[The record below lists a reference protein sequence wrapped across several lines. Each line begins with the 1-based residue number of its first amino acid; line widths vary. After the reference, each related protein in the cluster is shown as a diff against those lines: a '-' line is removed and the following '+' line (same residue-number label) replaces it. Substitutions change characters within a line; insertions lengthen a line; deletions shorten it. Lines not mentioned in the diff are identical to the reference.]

1 MRTCCGYFV
10 IVGCITFWMLM
21 KEYCTHEYYF
31 DIIERI
37 QFFYYSPPDQVHW
50 EFSSMNGEGEFS
62 SMRYA
67 FVVLFACLEVDV
79 DNFLYIRVD
88 MHVNILFVSY
98 FSSLLKSAIMDKK
111 LGDGIA
117 IGSHVYNVYYGQSC
131 V

>member
-67 FVVLFACLEVDV
+67 RKYFVRF
-79 DNFLYIRVD
+79 
-88 MHVNILFVSY
+88 IL
-98 FSSLLKSAIMDKK
+98 LQLIEKR
-111 LGDGIA
+111 
-117 IGSHVYNVYYGQSC
+117 HYGQKAWRWDSHRKSC